1 VGRALFPAWSDSLFR
16 AALALGICGVS
27 ALVAFPMVWARTP
40 YVGHEGEPITQ
51 PIKFDH
57 RHHVHD
63 DGIEC
68 LYCHDGARRSRY
80 AGVPPT
86 NLCMGCHAQVW
97 TTSPELAP
105 LRDAYFS
112 GTPIAWRRVNSV
124 PDFVFFDHS
133 IHIARRVDCAECH
146 GAVDRMA
153 EVYAAKPLSMQ
164 FCLDCHRARGAST
177 DCTACHR

>member
-1 VGRALFPAWSDSLFR
+1 MPQLFPRWSDSLFR
-16 AALALGICGVS
+16 TVVGLVLALALGGV
-27 ALVAFPMVWARTP
+27 VAPLVWARTP
-40 YVGHEGEPITQ
+40 YVGRQDEPLTQ

-63 DGIEC
+63 DGIPC
-68 LYCHDGARRSRY
+68 LYCHDGAAKSRY
-80 AGVPPT
+80 AGVPST

-133 IHIARRVDCAECH
+133 IHIARNVDCSACH
-146 GAVDRMA
+146 GAVDQMP
-153 EVYAAKPLSMQ
+153 EVHAVQPLSMQ
-164 FCLDCHRARGAST
+164 FCLDCHRQRGATT
-177 DCTACHR
+177 DCTGCHR

>member
-1 VGRALFPAWSDSLFR
+1 VEPLFPRWSDGVFR
-16 AALALGICGVS
+16 LVLATVAVGAV
-27 ALVAFPMVWARTP
+27 ALVVAPLVWARTP
-40 YVGHEGEPITQ
+40 YVGRQGEPVTQ

-63 DGIEC
+63 DGIAC
-68 LYCHDGARRSRY
+68 LYCHEGARRSRY
-80 AGVPPT
+80 AGVPST
-86 NLCMGCHAQVW
+86 ATCMGCHAQVW

-105 LRDAYFS
+105 LRDAWFT
-112 GTPIAWRRVNSV
+112 GTNVAWRRVNSV

-133 IHIARRVDCAECH
+133 IHVKKGVDCAECH

-153 EVYAAKPLSMQ
+153 EVYETQPLTMA
-164 FCLDCHRARGAST
+164 FCLDCHRARDAST